1 MGERH
6 GAPRQWR
13 QWTPE
18 QAKRELDEWKS
29 SGESLAGF
37 AGRRGYST
45 QRLRWW
51 RDRLAQWSGEASSG
65 FARLVPAVAFPAKV
79 AAASPVVPVTLD
91 LPGDLRVEVGDVAA
105 VPPEWLAAL
114 VRELRRPMP

>member
-1 MGERH
+1 MGERR
-6 GAPRQWR
+6 GARQWR
-13 QWTPE
+13 QWSPE
-18 QAKRELDEWKS
+18 QAKRELDEWES

-37 AGRRGYST
+37 ARRRGYST

-51 RDRLAQWSGEASSG
+51 RDRLAQWTGEASSG
-65 FARLVPAVAFPAKV
+65 FARLVPAVAIPAKV
-79 AAASPVVPVTLD
+79 EAAPFVPVALN
-91 LPGDLRVEVGDVAA
+91 LAGDLRIEVGDVAA